1 MKLNLRITGAAVH
14 DVGYRAFLLEAAE
27 DLGLAGFQAR
37 NITEE
42 GMQAVTALLEAEQDQ
57 LAEFERIARA
67 QKPEKAVVSDISFSD
82 YAGPVEAIEAF
93 AGKFQARQLRKGIS
107 SIIRMESKQDQMI
120 DMQRKMLDKQDQML
134 SLQSQTIDELRVT
147 KLEIVEK
154 LDETKVE
161 IIGELRETKAEIVGE
176 LKETKAEIIGELR
189 DTKNEIVGE
198 LKETKAEIVGEVC
211 KTRETIVEKLDENQK
226 VTVRAV
232 RESSEAIIEELRDS
246 RENTEE
252 DIRDLRVD
260 LRSSL
265 DKKISRMEKDINQLK
280 ARSGA

>member
-67 QKPEKAVVSDISFSD
+67 QKPEKAIVSDVSFSD

-120 DMQRKMLDKQDQML
+120 DLQRKMLDKQDQML

-147 KLEIVEK
+147 KVEIIEK

-161 IIGELRETKAEIVGE
+161 IIGELRETKA
-176 LKETKAEIIGELR
+176 
-189 DTKNEIVGE
+189 EIVGE

>member
-147 KLEIVEK
+147 KVEIIEK

-161 IIGELRETKAEIVGE
+161 IIGELRETKA
-176 LKETKAEIIGELR
+176 
-189 DTKNEIVGE
+189 EIVGE

-226 VTVRAV
+226 VTFRAV

>member
-42 GMQAVTALLEAEQDQ
+42 GMQAVTVLLEAEQDQ

-67 QKPEKAVVSDISFSD
+67 QKPEKAIVSDVSFSD

-120 DMQRKMLDKQDQML
+120 DMQSKMLDNQDQML

-147 KLEIVEK
+147 KVEIVEK

-161 IIGELRETKAEIVGE
+161 IIGELRETKAEI
-176 LKETKAEIIGELR
+176 IGELQ

-226 VTVRAV
+226 VTVKAV

>member
-120 DMQRKMLDKQDQML
+120 DLQRKMLDKQDQML

-147 KLEIVEK
+147 KVEIIEK

-161 IIGELRETKAEIVGE
+161 IIGELRETKA
-176 LKETKAEIIGELR
+176 
-189 DTKNEIVGE
+189 EIVGE

-226 VTVRAV
+226 VTFRAV

>member
-147 KLEIVEK
+147 KVEIIEK

-161 IIGELRETKAEIVGE
+161 IIGELRETKA
-176 LKETKAEIIGELR
+176 
-189 DTKNEIVGE
+189 EIVGE

>member
-1 MKLNLRITGAAVH
+1 METVDLKLNLRITGAAVH

-42 GMQAVTALLEAEQDQ
+42 GMQAVTSLLEAEQDQ

-82 YAGPVEAIEAF
+82 YGGPVEAIEAF

-120 DMQRKMLDKQDQML
+120 DLQRKMLDKQDQML
-134 SLQSQTIDELRVT
+134 SLQSQTIDELRV
-147 KLEIVEK
+147 
-154 LDETKVE
+154 TKVE

>member
-42 GMQAVTALLEAEQDQ
+42 GMQAVTAILEAEQDQ

-120 DMQRKMLDKQDQML
+120 DPQTKMLDKQDLMLEKQDQML
-134 SLQSQTIDELRVT
+134 SLQSRTIDELRVT
-147 KLEIVEK
+147 KVEIIEK

-161 IIGELRETKAEIVGE
+161 IVGE
-176 LKETKAEIIGELR
+176 LKETKTEIIGELR